1 MKLKKLISVMLIGA
15 CVCSMAACGSKK
27 EEKKIESA
35 DDLKDAKIGVQTG
48 TTGDIYCSDDFGDD
62 HVERFNKGADA
73 VQALVKG
80 KIDAVVI
87 DNEPAKAFVDANDG
101 LKILETPY
109 VEEDYAMC
117 FKKGNTELED
127 KFNAAIK
134 ELKEDGTFDKIVGY
148 YIDGTEEK
156 GYESPADVDH
166 SNGKLVMAT
175 NAAFEPYEYYEDKKA
190 IIGDLTVNVIKTSH
204 DAEESI
210 GFVLTNNNSS
220 MVYITDTGYINQKY
234 FKILSNNNLYV
245 LESNHDI
252 KMLMD
257 GPYPYYLQQRVRGD
271 KGHLSNKQASDY
283 LCKFIGDNTRK
294 IVFAHISEHNNSYE
308 KVIETFNEEL
318 SKNDMKFDDVLIAKQ
333 NEATEVIEV

>member
-1 MKLKKLISVMLIGA
+1 MKV
-15 CVCSMAACGSKK
+15 CVLSSGSKGNSTLVITDK
-27 EEKKIESA
+27 VKILI
-35 DDLKDAKIGVQTG
+35 DLG
-48 TTGDIYCSDDFGDD
+48 TTTSYVEAALNNLNVDVKEISHILITHSHVD
-62 HVERFNKGADA
+62 HIK
-73 VQALVKG
+73 
-80 KIDAVVI
+80 
-87 DNEPAKAFVDANDG
+87 G
-101 LKILETPY
+101 LKVFIKRYNPVILVT
-109 VEEDYAMC
+109 EDM
-117 FKKGNTELED
+117 KNVLE
-127 KFNAAIK
+127 K
-134 ELKEDGTFDKIVGY
+134 ELGNFR
-148 YIDGTEEK
+148 
-156 GYESPADVDH
+156 
-166 SNGKLVMAT
+166 
-175 NAAFEPYEYYEDKKA
+175 YEYYEDKKA

-318 SKNDMKFDDVLIAKQ
+318 SKSDMKFDDVLIAKQ

>member
-1 MKLKKLISVMLIGA
+1 MKV
-15 CVCSMAACGSKK
+15 CVLSSGSKGNSTLVITDK
-27 EEKKIESA
+27 VKILI
-35 DDLKDAKIGVQTG
+35 DLG
-48 TTGDIYCSDDFGDD
+48 TTTSYVEAALNNLNVDVKEISHILITHSHVD
-62 HVERFNKGADA
+62 HIK
-73 VQALVKG
+73 
-80 KIDAVVI
+80 
-87 DNEPAKAFVDANDG
+87 G
-101 LKILETPY
+101 LKVFIKRYNPVILVT
-109 VEEDYAMC
+109 EDM
-117 FKKGNTELED
+117 KNVLE
-127 KFNAAIK
+127 K
-134 ELKEDGTFDKIVGY
+134 ELGNFR
-148 YIDGTEEK
+148 
-156 GYESPADVDH
+156 
-166 SNGKLVMAT
+166 
-175 NAAFEPYEYYEDKKA
+175 YEYYEDKKA

-283 LCKFIGDNTRK
+283 LCKFIGDNTKK

>member
-1 MKLKKLISVMLIGA
+1 MKV
-15 CVCSMAACGSKK
+15 CVLSSGSKGNSTLVITDK
-27 EEKKIESA
+27 VKILI
-35 DDLKDAKIGVQTG
+35 DLG
-48 TTGDIYCSDDFGDD
+48 TTTSYVEAALNNLNVDVKEISHILITHSHVD
-62 HVERFNKGADA
+62 HIK
-73 VQALVKG
+73 
-80 KIDAVVI
+80 
-87 DNEPAKAFVDANDG
+87 G
-101 LKILETPY
+101 LKVFIKRYNPVILVT
-109 VEEDYAMC
+109 EDM
-117 FKKGNTELED
+117 KNVLE
-127 KFNAAIK
+127 K
-134 ELKEDGTFDKIVGY
+134 ELGNFR
-148 YIDGTEEK
+148 
-156 GYESPADVDH
+156 
-166 SNGKLVMAT
+166 
-175 NAAFEPYEYYEDKKA
+175 YEYYEDKKA

-283 LCKFIGDNTRK
+283 LCKFIGNNTRK

>member
-1 MKLKKLISVMLIGA
+1 MKV
-15 CVCSMAACGSKK
+15 CVLSSGSKGNSTLVITDK
-27 EEKKIESA
+27 
-35 DDLKDAKIGVQTG
+35 AKILIDLG
-48 TTGDIYCSDDFGDD
+48 TTTSYLEAALNNLNVDVKEISHILITHSHVD
-62 HVERFNKGADA
+62 HIK
-73 VQALVKG
+73 
-80 KIDAVVI
+80 
-87 DNEPAKAFVDANDG
+87 G
-101 LKILETPY
+101 LKVFIKRYNPVILVT
-109 VEEDYAMC
+109 EDM
-117 FKKGNTELED
+117 KNVLE
-127 KFNAAIK
+127 K
-134 ELKEDGTFDKIVGY
+134 ELGNFR
-148 YIDGTEEK
+148 
-156 GYESPADVDH
+156 
-166 SNGKLVMAT
+166 
-175 NAAFEPYEYYEDKKA
+175 YEYYEDKKT
-190 IIGDLTVNVIKTSH
+190 IIDDLTVNVIKTSH

-257 GPYPYYLQQRVRGD
+257 GPYPYYLKQRVQGD

>member
-1 MKLKKLISVMLIGA
+1 MKV
-15 CVCSMAACGSKK
+15 CVLSSGSKGNSTLVITDK
-27 EEKKIESA
+27 VKILI
-35 DDLKDAKIGVQTG
+35 DLG
-48 TTGDIYCSDDFGDD
+48 TTTSYVEAALNNLNVDVKEISHILITHSHAD
-62 HVERFNKGADA
+62 HIK
-73 VQALVKG
+73 
-80 KIDAVVI
+80 
-87 DNEPAKAFVDANDG
+87 G
-101 LKILETPY
+101 LKVFIKRYNPVILVT
-109 VEEDYAMC
+109 EDM
-117 FKKGNTELED
+117 KNVLE
-127 KFNAAIK
+127 K
-134 ELKEDGTFDKIVGY
+134 ELGNFR
-148 YIDGTEEK
+148 
-156 GYESPADVDH
+156 
-166 SNGKLVMAT
+166 
-175 NAAFEPYEYYEDKKA
+175 YEYYEDKKA

-283 LCKFIGDNTRK
+283 LCKFIGDNTKK

-318 SKNDMKFDDVLIAKQ
+318 SKSDMKFDDVLIAKQ

>member
-1 MKLKKLISVMLIGA
+1 MKV
-15 CVCSMAACGSKK
+15 CVLSSGSKGNSTLVITDK
-27 EEKKIESA
+27 VKILI
-35 DDLKDAKIGVQTG
+35 DLG
-48 TTGDIYCSDDFGDD
+48 TTTSYVEAALNNLNVDVKEISHILITHSHVD
-62 HVERFNKGADA
+62 HIK
-73 VQALVKG
+73 
-80 KIDAVVI
+80 
-87 DNEPAKAFVDANDG
+87 G
-101 LKILETPY
+101 LKVFIKRYNPVILVT
-109 VEEDYAMC
+109 EDM
-117 FKKGNTELED
+117 KNVLE
-127 KFNAAIK
+127 K
-134 ELKEDGTFDKIVGY
+134 ELGNFR
-148 YIDGTEEK
+148 
-156 GYESPADVDH
+156 
-166 SNGKLVMAT
+166 
-175 NAAFEPYEYYEDKKA
+175 YEYYEDKKA

-333 NEATEVIEV
+333 NEATEVIEL

>member
-1 MKLKKLISVMLIGA
+1 MKV
-15 CVCSMAACGSKK
+15 CVLSSGSKGNSTLVITDK
-27 EEKKIESA
+27 VKILI
-35 DDLKDAKIGVQTG
+35 DLG
-48 TTGDIYCSDDFGDD
+48 TTTSYVEAALNNLNVDVKEISHILITHSHVD
-62 HVERFNKGADA
+62 HIK
-73 VQALVKG
+73 
-80 KIDAVVI
+80 
-87 DNEPAKAFVDANDG
+87 G
-101 LKILETPY
+101 LKVFIKRYNPVILVT
-109 VEEDYAMC
+109 EDM
-117 FKKGNTELED
+117 KNVLE
-127 KFNAAIK
+127 K
-134 ELKEDGTFDKIVGY
+134 ELGNFR
-148 YIDGTEEK
+148 
-156 GYESPADVDH
+156 
-166 SNGKLVMAT
+166 
-175 NAAFEPYEYYEDKKA
+175 YEYYEDKKA

-210 GFVLTNNNSS
+210 GFVLINNNSS

-283 LCKFIGDNTRK
+283 LCKFIGDNTKK

>member
-1 MKLKKLISVMLIGA
+1 MKV
-15 CVCSMAACGSKK
+15 CVLSSGSKGNSNLVITDK
-27 EEKKIESA
+27 VKILI
-35 DDLKDAKIGVQTG
+35 DLG
-48 TTGDIYCSDDFGDD
+48 TTTSYVEAALNNLNVDVKEISHILITHSHVD
-62 HVERFNKGADA
+62 HIK
-73 VQALVKG
+73 
-80 KIDAVVI
+80 
-87 DNEPAKAFVDANDG
+87 G
-101 LKILETPY
+101 LKVFIKRYNPVILVT
-109 VEEDYAMC
+109 EDM
-117 FKKGNTELED
+117 KNVLE
-127 KFNAAIK
+127 K
-134 ELKEDGTFDKIVGY
+134 ELGNFR
-148 YIDGTEEK
+148 
-156 GYESPADVDH
+156 
-166 SNGKLVMAT
+166 
-175 NAAFEPYEYYEDKKA
+175 YEYYEDKKA

-210 GFVLTNNNSS
+210 GFVLINNNSS

>member
-1 MKLKKLISVMLIGA
+1 MKV
-15 CVCSMAACGSKK
+15 CVLSSGSKGNSTLVITDK
-27 EEKKIESA
+27 VKILI
-35 DDLKDAKIGVQTG
+35 DLGTTTSYVENALNNLNVDAKEISHILITH
-48 TTGDIYCSDDFGDD
+48 SHAD
-62 HVERFNKGADA
+62 HIK
-73 VQALVKG
+73 
-80 KIDAVVI
+80 
-87 DNEPAKAFVDANDG
+87 G
-101 LKILETPY
+101 LKVFIKRYNPVILVT
-109 VEEDYAMC
+109 EDM
-117 FKKGNTELED
+117 KNVLE
-127 KFNAAIK
+127 K
-134 ELKEDGTFDKIVGY
+134 ELGSFR
-148 YIDGTEEK
+148 
-156 GYESPADVDH
+156 
-166 SNGKLVMAT
+166 
-175 NAAFEPYEYYEDKKA
+175 YEYYEDKKA
-190 IIGDLTVNVIKTSH
+190 IIDDLIVNVIKTSH

-220 MVYITDTGYINQKY
+220 MVYITDTGYINKKY

-283 LCKFIGDNTRK
+283 LCKFIGNNTKK

-318 SKNDMKFDDVLIAKQ
+318 SKNDMRFNDVLIAKQ

>member
-1 MKLKKLISVMLIGA
+1 MKV
-15 CVCSMAACGSKK
+15 CVLSSGSKGNSTLVITDK
-27 EEKKIESA
+27 VKILI
-35 DDLKDAKIGVQTG
+35 DLG
-48 TTGDIYCSDDFGDD
+48 TTTSYVENALNNLNVDVKEISHILITHSHVD
-62 HVERFNKGADA
+62 HIK
-73 VQALVKG
+73 
-80 KIDAVVI
+80 
-87 DNEPAKAFVDANDG
+87 G
-101 LKILETPY
+101 LKVFIKRYNPVILVT
-109 VEEDYAMC
+109 EDM
-117 FKKGNTELED
+117 KNVLE
-127 KFNAAIK
+127 K
-134 ELKEDGTFDKIVGY
+134 ELGNFR
-148 YIDGTEEK
+148 
-156 GYESPADVDH
+156 
-166 SNGKLVMAT
+166 
-175 NAAFEPYEYYEDKKA
+175 YEYYEDKKA

-257 GPYPYYLQQRVRGD
+257 GPYPYYLKQRVQGD

>member
-1 MKLKKLISVMLIGA
+1 MKV
-15 CVCSMAACGSKK
+15 CVLSSGSKGNSTLVITDK
-27 EEKKIESA
+27 VKILI
-35 DDLKDAKIGVQTG
+35 DLG
-48 TTGDIYCSDDFGDD
+48 TTTSYVEAALNNLNVDVKEISHILITHSHVD
-62 HVERFNKGADA
+62 HIK
-73 VQALVKG
+73 
-80 KIDAVVI
+80 
-87 DNEPAKAFVDANDG
+87 G
-101 LKILETPY
+101 LKVFIKRYNPVILVT
-109 VEEDYAMC
+109 EDM
-117 FKKGNTELED
+117 KNVLE
-127 KFNAAIK
+127 K
-134 ELKEDGTFDKIVGY
+134 ELGNFR
-148 YIDGTEEK
+148 
-156 GYESPADVDH
+156 
-166 SNGKLVMAT
+166 
-175 NAAFEPYEYYEDKKA
+175 YEYYEDKKA

-252 KMLMD
+252 KMLMY

-333 NEATEVIEV
+333 NEVTEVIEV

>member
-1 MKLKKLISVMLIGA
+1 MKV
-15 CVCSMAACGSKK
+15 CVLSSGSKGNSTLVITNK
-27 EEKKIESA
+27 VKILI
-35 DDLKDAKIGVQTG
+35 DLG
-48 TTGDIYCSDDFGDD
+48 TTTSYVEAALNNLNVDVKEISHILITHSHVD
-62 HVERFNKGADA
+62 HIK
-73 VQALVKG
+73 
-80 KIDAVVI
+80 
-87 DNEPAKAFVDANDG
+87 G
-101 LKILETPY
+101 LKVFIKRYNPVILVT
-109 VEEDYAMC
+109 EDM
-117 FKKGNTELED
+117 KNVLE
-127 KFNAAIK
+127 K
-134 ELKEDGTFDKIVGY
+134 ELGNFR
-148 YIDGTEEK
+148 
-156 GYESPADVDH
+156 
-166 SNGKLVMAT
+166 
-175 NAAFEPYEYYEDKKA
+175 YEYYEDKKA

-257 GPYPYYLQQRVRGD
+257 GPYPYYLKQRVQGD

>member
-1 MKLKKLISVMLIGA
+1 MKV
-15 CVCSMAACGSKK
+15 CVLSSGSKGNSTLVITDK
-27 EEKKIESA
+27 VKILI
-35 DDLKDAKIGVQTG
+35 DLG
-48 TTGDIYCSDDFGDD
+48 TTTSYVEAALNNLNVDVKEISHILITHSHVD
-62 HVERFNKGADA
+62 HIK
-73 VQALVKG
+73 
-80 KIDAVVI
+80 
-87 DNEPAKAFVDANDG
+87 G
-101 LKILETPY
+101 LKVFIKRYNLVILVT
-109 VEEDYAMC
+109 EDM
-117 FKKGNTELED
+117 KNVLE
-127 KFNAAIK
+127 K
-134 ELKEDGTFDKIVGY
+134 ELGNFR
-148 YIDGTEEK
+148 
-156 GYESPADVDH
+156 
-166 SNGKLVMAT
+166 
-175 NAAFEPYEYYEDKKA
+175 YEYYEDKKA

-210 GFVLTNNNSS
+210 GFVLINNNSS

>member
-1 MKLKKLISVMLIGA
+1 MKV
-15 CVCSMAACGSKK
+15 CVLSSGSKGNSTLVITDK
-27 EEKKIESA
+27 VKILI
-35 DDLKDAKIGVQTG
+35 DLG
-48 TTGDIYCSDDFGDD
+48 TTTSYVEAALNNLNVDVKEISYILITHSHVD
-62 HVERFNKGADA
+62 HIK
-73 VQALVKG
+73 
-80 KIDAVVI
+80 
-87 DNEPAKAFVDANDG
+87 G
-101 LKILETPY
+101 LKVFIKRYNPVILVT
-109 VEEDYAMC
+109 EDM
-117 FKKGNTELED
+117 KNVLE
-127 KFNAAIK
+127 K
-134 ELKEDGTFDKIVGY
+134 ELGNFR
-148 YIDGTEEK
+148 
-156 GYESPADVDH
+156 
-166 SNGKLVMAT
+166 
-175 NAAFEPYEYYEDKKA
+175 YEYYEDKKA

-257 GPYPYYLQQRVRGD
+257 GPYPYYLKQRVQGD

>member
-1 MKLKKLISVMLIGA
+1 MKV
-15 CVCSMAACGSKK
+15 CVLSSGSKGNSTLVITDK
-27 EEKKIESA
+27 VKILI
-35 DDLKDAKIGVQTG
+35 DLG
-48 TTGDIYCSDDFGDD
+48 TTTSYVEATLNNLNVNVKEISHILITHSHVD
-62 HVERFNKGADA
+62 HIK
-73 VQALVKG
+73 
-80 KIDAVVI
+80 
-87 DNEPAKAFVDANDG
+87 G
-101 LKILETPY
+101 LKVFIKRYNPVILVTEDMKNILE
-109 VEEDYAMC
+109 
-117 FKKGNTELED
+117 
-127 KFNAAIK
+127 K
-134 ELKEDGTFDKIVGY
+134 ELGNFR
-148 YIDGTEEK
+148 
-156 GYESPADVDH
+156 
-166 SNGKLVMAT
+166 
-175 NAAFEPYEYYEDKKA
+175 YEYYEDKKA

>member
-1 MKLKKLISVMLIGA
+1 MKV
-15 CVCSMAACGSKK
+15 CVLSSGSKGNSTLVITDK
-27 EEKKIESA
+27 VKILI
-35 DDLKDAKIGVQTG
+35 DLGTTTSYVEAALNNLNVDAKEISHILITHSHV
-48 TTGDIYCSDDFGDD
+48 D
-62 HVERFNKGADA
+62 HIK
-73 VQALVKG
+73 
-80 KIDAVVI
+80 
-87 DNEPAKAFVDANDG
+87 G
-101 LKILETPY
+101 LKVFIKRYNPVILVT
-109 VEEDYAMC
+109 EDM
-117 FKKGNTELED
+117 KNVLE
-127 KFNAAIK
+127 K
-134 ELKEDGTFDKIVGY
+134 ELGNFI
-148 YIDGTEEK
+148 
-156 GYESPADVDH
+156 
-166 SNGKLVMAT
+166 
-175 NAAFEPYEYYEDKKA
+175 YEYYEYKKS
-190 IIGDLTVNVIKTSH
+190 IIDDLTVNVIKTSH

>member
-1 MKLKKLISVMLIGA
+1 MKV
-15 CVCSMAACGSKK
+15 CVLSSGSKGNSTLVITDK
-27 EEKKIESA
+27 VKILI
-35 DDLKDAKIGVQTG
+35 DLG
-48 TTGDIYCSDDFGDD
+48 TTTSYVEAALNNLNVDVKEISHILITHSHVD
-62 HVERFNKGADA
+62 HIK
-73 VQALVKG
+73 
-80 KIDAVVI
+80 
-87 DNEPAKAFVDANDG
+87 G
-101 LKILETPY
+101 LKVFIKRYNPVILVT
-109 VEEDYAMC
+109 EDM
-117 FKKGNTELED
+117 KNVLE
-127 KFNAAIK
+127 K
-134 ELKEDGTFDKIVGY
+134 ELGNFR
-148 YIDGTEEK
+148 
-156 GYESPADVDH
+156 
-166 SNGKLVMAT
+166 
-175 NAAFEPYEYYEDKKA
+175 YEYYEDKKA

-257 GPYPYYLQQRVRGD
+257 GPYPYYLKQRVQGD

-318 SKNDMKFDDVLIAKQ
+318 SKNDIKFDDVLIAKQ

>member
-1 MKLKKLISVMLIGA
+1 MKV
-15 CVCSMAACGSKK
+15 CVLSSGSKGNSTLVITDK
-27 EEKKIESA
+27 VKILI
-35 DDLKDAKIGVQTG
+35 DLG
-48 TTGDIYCSDDFGDD
+48 TTTSYVEAALNNLNVDVIEISHILITHSHVD
-62 HVERFNKGADA
+62 HIK
-73 VQALVKG
+73 
-80 KIDAVVI
+80 
-87 DNEPAKAFVDANDG
+87 G
-101 LKILETPY
+101 LKVFIKRYNPVILVT
-109 VEEDYAMC
+109 EDM
-117 FKKGNTELED
+117 KNVLE
-127 KFNAAIK
+127 K
-134 ELKEDGTFDKIVGY
+134 ELGNFR
-148 YIDGTEEK
+148 
-156 GYESPADVDH
+156 
-166 SNGKLVMAT
+166 
-175 NAAFEPYEYYEDKKA
+175 YEYYEDKKA

-257 GPYPYYLQQRVRGD
+257 GPYPYYLKQRVQGD

-333 NEATEVIEV
+333 NETTEVIEV

>member
-1 MKLKKLISVMLIGA
+1 MKV
-15 CVCSMAACGSKK
+15 CVLSSGSKGNSTLVITDK
-27 EEKKIESA
+27 VKILIDLVTTTSYVESA
-35 DDLKDAKIGVQTG
+35 LNNLNVDVKEISHILITHSHV
-48 TTGDIYCSDDFGDD
+48 D
-62 HVERFNKGADA
+62 HIK
-73 VQALVKG
+73 
-80 KIDAVVI
+80 
-87 DNEPAKAFVDANDG
+87 G
-101 LKILETPY
+101 LKVFIKRYNPVILVT
-109 VEEDYAMC
+109 EDM
-117 FKKGNTELED
+117 KKVLE
-127 KFNAAIK
+127 K
-134 ELKEDGTFDKIVGY
+134 ELGNFR
-148 YIDGTEEK
+148 
-156 GYESPADVDH
+156 
-166 SNGKLVMAT
+166 
-175 NAAFEPYEYYEDKKA
+175 YEYYEDKKA

>member
-1 MKLKKLISVMLIGA
+1 MKV
-15 CVCSMAACGSKK
+15 CVLSSGSKGNSTLVITDK
-27 EEKKIESA
+27 VKILI
-35 DDLKDAKIGVQTG
+35 DLG
-48 TTGDIYCSDDFGDD
+48 TTTSYVEAALNNLNVDVKEISHILITHSHVD
-62 HVERFNKGADA
+62 HIK
-73 VQALVKG
+73 
-80 KIDAVVI
+80 
-87 DNEPAKAFVDANDG
+87 G
-101 LKILETPY
+101 LKVFIKRYNPVILVT
-109 VEEDYAMC
+109 EDM
-117 FKKGNTELED
+117 KNVLE
-127 KFNAAIK
+127 K
-134 ELKEDGTFDKIVGY
+134 ELGNFR
-148 YIDGTEEK
+148 
-156 GYESPADVDH
+156 
-166 SNGKLVMAT
+166 
-175 NAAFEPYEYYEDKKA
+175 YEYYEDKKA

-257 GPYPYYLQQRVRGD
+257 VPYPYYLQQRVRGD

>member
-1 MKLKKLISVMLIGA
+1 MKV
-15 CVCSMAACGSKK
+15 CVLSSGSKGNSTLVITDK
-27 EEKKIESA
+27 VKILI
-35 DDLKDAKIGVQTG
+35 DLG
-48 TTGDIYCSDDFGDD
+48 TTTSYVEAALNNLNVDVKEISHILITHSHVD
-62 HVERFNKGADA
+62 HIK
-73 VQALVKG
+73 
-80 KIDAVVI
+80 
-87 DNEPAKAFVDANDG
+87 G
-101 LKILETPY
+101 LKVFIKRYNPVILVT
-109 VEEDYAMC
+109 EDM
-117 FKKGNTELED
+117 KNVLE
-127 KFNAAIK
+127 K
-134 ELKEDGTFDKIVGY
+134 ELGNFR
-148 YIDGTEEK
+148 
-156 GYESPADVDH
+156 
-166 SNGKLVMAT
+166 
-175 NAAFEPYEYYEDKKA
+175 YEYYEDKKA

-204 DAEESI
+204 DVEESI

>member
-1 MKLKKLISVMLIGA
+1 MKV
-15 CVCSMAACGSKK
+15 CVLSSGSKGNSTLVITDK
-27 EEKKIESA
+27 VKILI
-35 DDLKDAKIGVQTG
+35 DLG
-48 TTGDIYCSDDFGDD
+48 TTTSYVEAALNNLNVDVKEISHILITHSHVD
-62 HVERFNKGADA
+62 HIK
-73 VQALVKG
+73 
-80 KIDAVVI
+80 
-87 DNEPAKAFVDANDG
+87 G
-101 LKILETPY
+101 LKVFIKRYNPVIL
-109 VEEDYAMC
+109 V
-117 FKKGNTELED
+117 TEYMKNVLE
-127 KFNAAIK
+127 K
-134 ELKEDGTFDKIVGY
+134 ELGNFR
-148 YIDGTEEK
+148 
-156 GYESPADVDH
+156 S
-166 SNGKLVMAT
+166 
-175 NAAFEPYEYYEDKKA
+175 EYYEDKKA

>member
-1 MKLKKLISVMLIGA
+1 MKV
-15 CVCSMAACGSKK
+15 CVLSSGSKGNSTLVITDK
-27 EEKKIESA
+27 VKILI
-35 DDLKDAKIGVQTG
+35 DLG
-48 TTGDIYCSDDFGDD
+48 TTTSYVEAALNNLNVDVKEISHILITHSHAD
-62 HVERFNKGADA
+62 HIK
-73 VQALVKG
+73 
-80 KIDAVVI
+80 
-87 DNEPAKAFVDANDG
+87 G
-101 LKILETPY
+101 LKVFIKRYNPVILVT
-109 VEEDYAMC
+109 EDM
-117 FKKGNTELED
+117 KNVLE
-127 KFNAAIK
+127 K
-134 ELKEDGTFDKIVGY
+134 ELGNFR
-148 YIDGTEEK
+148 
-156 GYESPADVDH
+156 
-166 SNGKLVMAT
+166 
-175 NAAFEPYEYYEDKKA
+175 YEYYEDKKA

-257 GPYPYYLQQRVRGD
+257 GPYPYYLKQRVQGD

-333 NEATEVIEV
+333 NEVTEVIEV

>member
-1 MKLKKLISVMLIGA
+1 MNVCVLSSGSTGNSTLVITDKVKILI
-15 CVCSMAACGSKK
+15 
-27 EEKKIESA
+27 
-35 DDLKDAKIGVQTG
+35 DLG
-48 TTGDIYCSDDFGDD
+48 TTTSYVEVALNNLNVDVKEISHILITHSHVD
-62 HVERFNKGADA
+62 HIK
-73 VQALVKG
+73 
-80 KIDAVVI
+80 
-87 DNEPAKAFVDANDG
+87 G
-101 LKILETPY
+101 LKVFIKRYNPVILVT
-109 VEEDYAMC
+109 EDM
-117 FKKGNTELED
+117 KNVLE
-127 KFNAAIK
+127 K
-134 ELKEDGTFDKIVGY
+134 ELGSFR
-148 YIDGTEEK
+148 
-156 GYESPADVDH
+156 
-166 SNGKLVMAT
+166 
-175 NAAFEPYEYYEDKKA
+175 YEYYEDKKA
-190 IIGDLTVNVIKTSH
+190 IIDDLIVNVIKTSH

-220 MVYITDTGYINQKY
+220 MVYITDTGYINKKY

>member
-1 MKLKKLISVMLIGA
+1 MKV
-15 CVCSMAACGSKK
+15 CVLSSGSKGNSTLVITDK
-27 EEKKIESA
+27 VKILI
-35 DDLKDAKIGVQTG
+35 DLG
-48 TTGDIYCSDDFGDD
+48 TTTSYVEAALNNLNVDVKEISHILITHSHVD
-62 HVERFNKGADA
+62 HIK
-73 VQALVKG
+73 
-80 KIDAVVI
+80 
-87 DNEPAKAFVDANDG
+87 G
-101 LKILETPY
+101 LKVFIKRYNPVILVT
-109 VEEDYAMC
+109 EDM
-117 FKKGNTELED
+117 KNVLE
-127 KFNAAIK
+127 K
-134 ELKEDGTFDKIVGY
+134 ELGIFR
-148 YIDGTEEK
+148 
-156 GYESPADVDH
+156 
-166 SNGKLVMAT
+166 
-175 NAAFEPYEYYEDKKA
+175 YEYYEDKKA

>member
-1 MKLKKLISVMLIGA
+1 MKV
-15 CVCSMAACGSKK
+15 CVLSSGSKGNSTLVITDK
-27 EEKKIESA
+27 VKILI
-35 DDLKDAKIGVQTG
+35 DLG
-48 TTGDIYCSDDFGDD
+48 TTTSYVEAALNNLNVDVKEISYILITHSHVD
-62 HVERFNKGADA
+62 HIK
-73 VQALVKG
+73 
-80 KIDAVVI
+80 
-87 DNEPAKAFVDANDG
+87 G
-101 LKILETPY
+101 LKVFIKRYNPVILVT
-109 VEEDYAMC
+109 EDM
-117 FKKGNTELED
+117 KNVLE
-127 KFNAAIK
+127 K
-134 ELKEDGTFDKIVGY
+134 ELGNFR
-148 YIDGTEEK
+148 
-156 GYESPADVDH
+156 
-166 SNGKLVMAT
+166 
-175 NAAFEPYEYYEDKKA
+175 YEYYEDKKA

-257 GPYPYYLQQRVRGD
+257 GPYPYYLKQRVQGD

-308 KVIETFNEEL
+308 KVIETFNEKL

-333 NEATEVIEV
+333 NEVTEVIEV

>member
-1 MKLKKLISVMLIGA
+1 MKV
-15 CVCSMAACGSKK
+15 CVLSSGSKGNSTLVITDK
-27 EEKKIESA
+27 VKILI
-35 DDLKDAKIGVQTG
+35 DLG
-48 TTGDIYCSDDFGDD
+48 TTTSYVEAALNNINVDVKEVSHILITHSHAD
-62 HVERFNKGADA
+62 HIK
-73 VQALVKG
+73 
-80 KIDAVVI
+80 
-87 DNEPAKAFVDANDG
+87 G
-101 LKILETPY
+101 LKVFIKRYNPVILVT
-109 VEEDYAMC
+109 EDM
-117 FKKGNTELED
+117 KNVLE
-127 KFNAAIK
+127 K
-134 ELKEDGTFDKIVGY
+134 ELGNFR
-148 YIDGTEEK
+148 
-156 GYESPADVDH
+156 
-166 SNGKLVMAT
+166 
-175 NAAFEPYEYYEDKKA
+175 YEYYEDKKVT
-190 IIGDLTVNVIKTSH
+190 IGDLTVNVIKTSH

-283 LCKFIGDNTRK
+283 LCKFIGDNTKK

>member
-1 MKLKKLISVMLIGA
+1 MKV
-15 CVCSMAACGSKK
+15 CVLSSGSKGNSTLVITDK
-27 EEKKIESA
+27 VKILI
-35 DDLKDAKIGVQTG
+35 DLG
-48 TTGDIYCSDDFGDD
+48 TTTSYVEAALSNINVDVKEISHILITHSHAD
-62 HVERFNKGADA
+62 HIK
-73 VQALVKG
+73 
-80 KIDAVVI
+80 
-87 DNEPAKAFVDANDG
+87 G
-101 LKILETPY
+101 LKVFIKRYNPIILVT
-109 VEEDYAMC
+109 EDM
-117 FKKGNTELED
+117 KNVLE
-127 KFNAAIK
+127 K
-134 ELKEDGTFDKIVGY
+134 ELGNFR
-148 YIDGTEEK
+148 
-156 GYESPADVDH
+156 
-166 SNGKLVMAT
+166 
-175 NAAFEPYEYYEDKKA
+175 YEYYEDKKA

-283 LCKFIGDNTRK
+283 LCKFIGDNTKK

>member
-1 MKLKKLISVMLIGA
+1 MKV
-15 CVCSMAACGSKK
+15 CVLSSGSKGNSTLVITDK
-27 EEKKIESA
+27 VKILI
-35 DDLKDAKIGVQTG
+35 DLG
-48 TTGDIYCSDDFGDD
+48 TTTSYVEAALNNLNVDVKEISHILITHSHVD
-62 HVERFNKGADA
+62 HIK
-73 VQALVKG
+73 
-80 KIDAVVI
+80 
-87 DNEPAKAFVDANDG
+87 G
-101 LKILETPY
+101 LKVFIKRYNPVILVT
-109 VEEDYAMC
+109 EDM
-117 FKKGNTELED
+117 KNVLE
-127 KFNAAIK
+127 K
-134 ELKEDGTFDKIVGY
+134 ELGNFR
-148 YIDGTEEK
+148 
-156 GYESPADVDH
+156 
-166 SNGKLVMAT
+166 
-175 NAAFEPYEYYEDKKA
+175 YEYYEDKKA
-190 IIGDLTVNVIKTSH
+190 IIGDLTVNLIKTSH

-257 GPYPYYLQQRVRGD
+257 GPYPYYLKQRVQGD

-318 SKNDMKFDDVLIAKQ
+318 SKNDMKFDNVLIAKQ

>member
-1 MKLKKLISVMLIGA
+1 MKVCVLSSGSRGNSTLVITDKVKILI
-15 CVCSMAACGSKK
+15 
-27 EEKKIESA
+27 
-35 DDLKDAKIGVQTG
+35 DLG
-48 TTGDIYCSDDFGDD
+48 TTTSYVEAALNNLNVDVKEISHILITHSHAD
-62 HVERFNKGADA
+62 HIK
-73 VQALVKG
+73 
-80 KIDAVVI
+80 
-87 DNEPAKAFVDANDG
+87 G
-101 LKILETPY
+101 LKVFIKRYNPVILVT
-109 VEEDYAMC
+109 EDM
-117 FKKGNTELED
+117 KNVLE
-127 KFNAAIK
+127 K
-134 ELKEDGTFDKIVGY
+134 ELGNFR
-148 YIDGTEEK
+148 
-156 GYESPADVDH
+156 
-166 SNGKLVMAT
+166 
-175 NAAFEPYEYYEDKKA
+175 YEYYEDKKA